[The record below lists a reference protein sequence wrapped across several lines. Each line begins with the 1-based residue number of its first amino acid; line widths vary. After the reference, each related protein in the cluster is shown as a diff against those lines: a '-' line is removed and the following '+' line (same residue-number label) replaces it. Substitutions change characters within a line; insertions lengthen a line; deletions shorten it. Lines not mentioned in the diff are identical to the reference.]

1 MEGHVP
7 DAAADPYRVFFT
19 DAPRPMWIW
28 DRQTYTFLDVN
39 VAAENV
45 YGYARE
51 EMLEMT
57 LFDIRPPEEI
67 PRLMER
73 LRTDLSTDGLA
84 WRHRRKDGSLLDVE
98 ISETTLVY
106 HGTPARLAVITDV
119 TEREDA
125 WRELS
130 RSEQRFRQVFE
141 ASPVGITIM
150 AQSQQFI
157 DANPTFC
164 TMLGYDRDE
173 LCTLTLHDVTH
184 PDDWAASQEGAR
196 RLFDGEE
203 LRMGIEKRYVAK
215 NGDVVWASV
224 NAASVH
230 SPEGDIDYTVA
241 LIEDLTVRKQAE
253 TERRREETQARE
265 TLLQLSER
273 ERQVMSMMSHGRTA
287 ADIARELGLSVRT
300 VESHIAAAYRKLS
313 VSRKEAALR
322 EYRHLQ
328 ELIGEAPA

>member
-1 MEGHVP
+1 MEGHAP
-7 DAAADPYRVFFT
+7 DAAAEPYAVFFT
-19 DAPRPMWIW
+19 HAPRPMWIW

-39 VAAENV
+39 VAAENM
-45 YGYARE
+45 YGFARE

-73 LRTDLSTDGLA
+73 LRTDLSTDGVA
-84 WRHRRKDGSLLDVE
+84 WRHRRKDGSLLDAE

-106 HGTPARLAVITDV
+106 HGKPARLAVITDV

-130 RSEQRFRQVFE
+130 RSEQRFRQIFE

-150 AQSQQFI
+150 AASQQFI
-157 DANPTFC
+157 DANPAFC
-164 TMLGYDRDE
+164 QMLGYTRDE
-173 LCTLTLHDVTH
+173 LCARTLHDVTYAE
-184 PDDWAASQEGAR
+184 DWVASQEGAR
-196 RLFDGEE
+196 LMFEGEQ

-215 NGDVVWASV
+215 NGDVVWGSV
-224 NAASVH
+224 NATSVR

-241 LIEDLTVRKQAE
+241 LIEDLTLRKQAE
-253 TERRREETQARE
+253 AERRRDELDARE
-265 TLLQLSER
+265 ILSQLSDR
-273 ERQVMSMMSHGRTA
+273 EGEVMSMMSHGRTA

-322 EYRHLQ
+322 EYQRLQ
-328 ELIGEAPA
+328 ELMGEPPA